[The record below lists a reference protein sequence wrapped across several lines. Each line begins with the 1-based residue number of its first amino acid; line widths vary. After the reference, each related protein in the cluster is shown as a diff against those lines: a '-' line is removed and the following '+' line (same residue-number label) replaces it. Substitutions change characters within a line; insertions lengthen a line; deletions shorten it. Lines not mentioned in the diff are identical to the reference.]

1 MKKQSF
7 QMKQWAKVCLALSL
21 GLPLTACVDDS
32 YDASKD
38 IDMTMGLGSQGL
50 QLKLGNTEN
59 IMLADLLEEDENLK
73 TDAQHTYYLI
83 ESGRTNVNFSVDRMN
98 AYIDN
103 AVLSPSLE
111 VLNYSKLQELIPA
124 TAGSLN
130 VPEGFVYQ
138 INNLTADNNMN
149 FKFDNISSVV
159 KQVKSITPAAGTKL
173 KISMALEQ
181 NGMYFAIRDIDNL
194 KSSYRNTCRWP
205 IQPMPPSPDRSF
217 RSIRVTM
224 STQRKS
230 TSLRWTSPRLSLTA
244 TTAKSTAERSAFRKP
259 KFRSLAISRSP
270 LHAPSLRP
278 QAANSRSTFI
288 STWVTPSSD
297 KTKWSSTM

>member
-138 INNLTADNNMN
+138 INNLTAGNSMN

-181 NGMYFAIRDIDNL
+181 NGMY
-194 KSSYRNTCRWP
+194 YR
-205 IQPMPPSPDRSF
+205 RSRHRQSENQATEILAGGQSNQCHHRRTGRF
-217 RSIRVTM
+217 GQSASQCQLNEHR
-224 STQRKS
+224 
-230 TSLRWTSPRLSLTA
+230 PR
-244 TTAKSTAERSAFRKP
+244 
-259 KFRSLAISRSP
+259 
-270 LHAPSLRP
+270 
-278 QAANSRSTFI
+278 
-288 STWVTPSSD
+288 
-297 KTKWSSTM
+297 

>member
-103 AVLSPSLE
+103 AVLSPTLE

-124 TAGSLN
+124 AAGSLN

-138 INNLTADNNMN
+138 INNLTADNSMN

-181 NGMYFAIRDIDNL
+181 NGMYFVVRDVDNL
-194 KSSYRNTCRWP
+194 KIKLPKYLQVANPTN
-205 IQPMPPSPDRSF
+205 
-217 RSIRVTM
+217 
-224 STQRKS
+224 
-230 TSLRWTSPRLSLTA
+230 A
-244 TTAKSTAERSAFRKP
+244 TIAGQVVSVDY
-259 KFRSLAISRSP
+259 
-270 LHAPSLRP
+270 
-278 QAANSRSTFI
+278 N
-288 STWVTPSSD
+288 
-297 KTKWSSTM
+297 